1 MERLSGLDASFL
13 YLETPTHHMHVAVA
27 LVFDPTTIPGGYSF
41 ARIKRSI
48 ADRLPA
54 APVLRRRLVETPF
67 RLGHPVWVDEPNV
80 DIDAHVRLAAVP
92 PPGGLAELATLAG
105 EITSHQ
111 LDRSR
116 PLWEIWL
123 VEGMAGG
130 QLGFVAKMHHS
141 MVDGIAGAA
150 LLGVL
155 FDLEAEPP
163 PVPVATPVEDEPVP
177 SSLELI
183 SRALMARTLRP
194 LEMTRDIIRTSRKL
208 ADIRRVRIGSGHTEG
223 QGKAALP
230 LSAPRTS
237 FNSALTRRRSVAFT
251 SIGLDDVRRLG
262 VATGTTVNDVVL
274 AVCAG
279 ALRSYLQRGDELPDT
294 PLVGVVPVS
303 INPGDV
309 QPIGSNLVSAM
320 FIQLPTQLDDPL
332 ERLRSIHEGTLG
344 AKQEYDALGPEL
356 LQSWAEHAT
365 PNVFTVG
372 AHLYTRLH
380 LADRHRPIANL
391 VISNFPGPEIPLYL
405 GGARLT
411 AGYPLG
417 PVMDGMGVNITVM
430 SYQGV
435 LNWGIHTSPYVVP
448 LVSSLADAVP
458 GALGELADAV
468 PLVLRPAGDPR
479 AGTIADGERPDPTR
493 VRGQKPN
500 VGGPRG
506 VTEEEPPAAN
516 FPVLD
521 GPTTRNNSPVHAES

>member
-1 MERLSGLDASFL
+1 
-13 YLETPTHHMHVAVA
+13 
-27 LVFDPTTIPGGYSF
+27 
-41 ARIKRSI
+41 
-48 ADRLPA
+48 
-54 APVLRRRLVETPF
+54 
-67 RLGHPVWVDEPNV
+67 
-80 DIDAHVRLAAVP
+80 
-92 PPGGLAELATLAG
+92 
-105 EITSHQ
+105 
-111 LDRSR
+111 
-116 PLWEIWL
+116 
-123 VEGMAGG
+123 
-130 QLGFVAKMHHS
+130 
-141 MVDGIAGAA
+141 
-150 LLGVL
+150 
-155 FDLEAEPP
+155 
-163 PVPVATPVEDEPVP
+163 
-177 SSLELI
+177 
-183 SRALMARTLRP
+183 
-194 LEMTRDIIRTSRKL
+194 
-208 ADIRRVRIGSGHTEG
+208 
-223 QGKAALP
+223 
-230 LSAPRTS
+230 
-237 FNSALTRRRSVAFT
+237 
-251 SIGLDDVRRLG
+251 
-262 VATGTTVNDVVL
+262 
-274 AVCAG
+274 
-279 ALRSYLQRGDELPDT
+279 
-294 PLVGVVPVS
+294 
-303 INPGDV
+303 
-309 QPIGSNLVSAM
+309 M

-435 LNWGIHTSPYVVP
+435 LNWGIHTSPDIVP
-448 LVSSLADAVP
+448 SVSSLADAVP
-458 GALGELADAV
+458 GAIGELADAV

>member
-41 ARIKRSI
+41 ERIKRSV

-54 APVLRRRLVETPF
+54 APVLHRRLVEVPF
-67 RLGHPVWVDEPNV
+67 RLGHPVWVHDPDV
-80 DIDAHVRLAAVP
+80 DIDAHVRLTAVP
-92 PPGGLAELATLAG
+92 PPGGMAELASLAG

-123 VEGMAGG
+123 VEGMVGDR
-130 QLGFVAKMHHS
+130 LGVVAKMHHS
-141 MVDGIAGAA
+141 VVDGIAGAA
-150 LLGVL
+150 LLSVL

-163 PVPVATPVEDEPVP
+163 PVPVAPPADDRRVP

-194 LEMTRDIIRTSRKL
+194 FEMARDVVRTSRKL
-208 ADIRRVRIGSGHTEG
+208 ADIRRVRIGSDRTEG

-251 SIGLDDVRRLG
+251 SIGLDDVRRVG
-262 VATGTTVNDVVL
+262 TATGTTVNDVVL

-279 ALRSYLQRGDELPDT
+279 ALRSYLQKEDELPDK
-294 PLVGVVPVS
+294 PLVAVVPVS
-303 INPGDV
+303 VSSGDL

-320 FIQLPTQLDDPL
+320 FVHLPTQMDDPL
-332 ERLRSIHEGTLG
+332 ERLRAIREGTRG
-344 AKQEYDALGPEL
+344 AKLEHDALGPEL
-356 LQSWAEHAT
+356 LQSWAQHAT

-372 AHLYTRLH
+372 ARLYTGLH

-391 VISNFPGPEIPLYL
+391 VVSNFPGPEVPLYL

-430 SYQGV
+430 SYRGR
-435 LNWGIHTSPYVVP
+435 LNWGFHTSPDIVP
-448 LVSSLADAVP
+448 SVSSLADAMP
-458 GALGELADAV
+458 RALDELADAV
-468 PLVLRPAGDPR
+468 PSVLRSVGDLR
-479 AGTIADGERPDPTR
+479 AGTIAKGVGPGPAGVWGPKTERGRPT
-493 VRGQKPN
+493 
-500 VGGPRG
+500 G
-506 VTEEEPPAAN
+506 VTGEEPSAA
-516 FPVLD
+516 D
-521 GPTTRNNSPVHAES
+521 SPVSTGPAVRNSSPVPTEV